1 MYRIQINV
9 LKDIFYKHIQYNYIG
24 ITTFRDFFF
33 FNTFFFLNLRRT
45 TNNEPKCICFNKIV
59 S

>member
-1 MYRIQINV
+1 MYRIQTNV

-24 ITTFRDFFF
+24 ITTFRDLFIFNHFFK
-33 FNTFFFLNLRRT
+33 NLRRT
-45 TNNEPKCICFNKIV
+45 TNNEPTLIWFNKIV